1 MGGEGQ
7 EVWQEEKGEVEEEEE
22 EEELV
27 VAGHRRV
34 SLRESTCTACLV
46 CIGLRSWSHYGW
58 RGTMDTRCGTP
69 GSLCASGATQGAFG
83 RT

>member
-1 MGGEGQ
+1 MGAEGQ
-7 EVWQEEKGEVEEEEE
+7 EMWQEEEEEEEE

-34 SLRESTCTACLV
+34 SLRESTCTACPV
-46 CIGLRSWSHYGW
+46 CIGLRSWSHCGW
-58 RGTMDTRCGTP
+58 RGTTDTRCGTP
-69 GSLCASGATQGAFG
+69 GSLSASGATQGAFG